1 MSKIANTKP
10 GEMAL
15 IGCLGILNVGDGD
28 TKLTFDPKNEAER
41 ARASKIVT
49 DMLRRGFA
57 IMVQVGERDG
67 KPLFQRAESF
77 DPETC
82 EYLIFGMPD
91 EQPSEASPA
100 PVMRARRGRPRKE
113 LTRVPAAEVRGVAIA
128 RSAGG

>member
-1 MSKIANTKP
+1 MGKIANTKP

-28 TKLTFDPKNEAER
+28 TKLTFDPKNEVER
-41 ARASKIVT
+41 SRAAMIVT

-57 IMVQVGERDG
+57 IMVQVGEREG

-77 DPETC
+77 DPDTC
-82 EYLIFGMPD
+82 EYLIFGTPD
-91 EQPSEASPA
+91 EQPRPA
-100 PVMRARRGRPRKE
+100 PTEIPRARRGRPRKE
-113 LTRVPAAEVRGVAIA
+113 LMRVPADKARGVAIA

>member
-1 MSKIANTKP
+1 MKP
-10 GEMAL
+10 GEMEL

-28 TKLTFDPKNEAER
+28 TKLTFDPKNDAER
-41 ARASKIVT
+41 KRAAKIVT

-82 EYLIFGMPD
+82 EYLIFGTPD
-91 EQPSEASPA
+91 EHPNVQEPPM
-100 PVMRARRGRPRKE
+100 PRARRGRPPKP
-113 LTRVPAAEVRGVAIA
+113 LTRVPADKVRGVAVA